1 MISTYAGIIAFF
13 ELLFCSKTI
22 AYLDVKIIDMGS
34 YLDLKIPNCKILTF
48 PCMNEVFVKEKLVN
62 KQKTDVP
69 KSKGAIRSRILSL
82 LDVKEMKPGIS
93 TICVI
98 TFHSETYILGS
109 VA

>member
-1 MISTYAGIIAFF
+1 MISTYAGIISFF

-22 AYLDVKIIDMGS
+22 AYLDVKIIDTGI
-34 YLDLKIPNCKILTF
+34 YLDLKIPNCIILTF
-48 PCMNEVFVKEKLVN
+48 PLMKEVFVEEKLVN
-62 KQKTDVP
+62 MQKTDVP

-82 LDVKEMKPGIS
+82 LDVREMKPRIS